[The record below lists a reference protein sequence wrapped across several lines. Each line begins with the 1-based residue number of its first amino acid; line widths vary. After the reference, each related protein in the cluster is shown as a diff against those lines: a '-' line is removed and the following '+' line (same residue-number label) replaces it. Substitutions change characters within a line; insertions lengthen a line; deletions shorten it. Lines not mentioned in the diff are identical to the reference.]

1 MKSMAT
7 NDKHSFRMISSL
19 LVLLLL
25 IPVTS
30 AWAQDDA
37 AEDSLAWKTNLNA
50 LLAGSQAS
58 YNNWSEGGINSLAFT
73 ASLSGDATRRSLSW
87 AQKHE
92 MRLAIGSIKQDTV
105 DFRKGDDLISLVS
118 TFQYHDATT
127 FAKWNPTASID
138 FRTQFAN
145 GFDYSGAEPVKV
157 SSFLAP
163 ATLLETVGFSYNPEE
178 WFTWLIGLA
187 GKQTIVGIESLRERY
202 GNALDETMRFEVGFN
217 TKAGI
222 DKDIFENVH
231 LKSSLGVFAAFGQVD
246 EPDIRWENLVTM
258 SVNSWLSVGFE
269 FVTFLD
275 KDISP
280 DWQLKQVL
288 STGVTVAIL

>member
-1 MKSMAT
+1 MAT
-7 NDKHSFRMISSL
+7 KDKQSFRMISSL
-19 LVLLLL
+19 LILLFL

-30 AWAQDDA
+30 VWAQDE
-37 AEDSLAWKTNLNA
+37 AETDSTAWKKSLGA
-50 LLAGSQAS
+50 LLSGSQAS
-58 YNNWSEGGINSLAFT
+58 YDNWAEGGINSLAFT
-73 ASLSGDATRRSLSW
+73 ASLNGTATRKTTSW
-87 AQKHE
+87 NQKHE
-92 MRLAIGSIKQDTV
+92 MRLALGSLKQDTL
-105 DFRKGDDLISLVS
+105 DFRKADDLISWVS
-118 TFQYHDATT
+118 TFQYHDETT
-127 FAKWNPTASID
+127 FARWNPTASID

-145 GFDYSGAEPVKV
+145 GFDYGGAEPVKV
-157 SSFLAP
+157 SAFFAP
-163 ATLLETVGFSYNPEE
+163 ATVLETVGFSYNPQE

-187 GKQTIVGIESLRERY
+187 GKQTIVGIEELRPNY
-202 GNALDETMRFEVGFN
+202 GNALDESVRFEVGFN

-231 LKSSLGVFAAFGQVD
+231 LKSTLGVFAAFGKVD
-246 EPDIRWENLVTM
+246 KPDIRWENLVTM

-288 STGVTVAIL
+288 STGVTVALL